1 MRVLFDTSVLV
12 ASVIEAHPLHDR
24 CLPWLEKARRQAIEF
39 LVAAHSIAE
48 LYAVLSAYPTRPRIA
63 PGVAARLVRENV
75 AAAAEVVALS
85 GADYESAIQATA
97 EMSLSGGVVYDA
109 LIARAA
115 QKAKVAKLLTL
126 NPRDFLRVWP
136 AGAGIVASP

>member
-12 ASVIEAHPLHDR
+12 AGVVEAHPLHDR
-24 CLPWLEKARRQAIEF
+24 CLPWLEKARRESIDF

-75 AAAAEVVALS
+75 IALAESVALSASDYEAAIQAAAEL
-85 GADYESAIQATA
+85 
-97 EMSLSGGVVYDA
+97 SLSGGVVSDA

-115 QKAKVAKLLTL
+115 QKAKADRLLTL
-126 NPRDFLRVWP
+126 NARDFIRVWP
-136 AGAGIVASP
+136 GGTGVVASP